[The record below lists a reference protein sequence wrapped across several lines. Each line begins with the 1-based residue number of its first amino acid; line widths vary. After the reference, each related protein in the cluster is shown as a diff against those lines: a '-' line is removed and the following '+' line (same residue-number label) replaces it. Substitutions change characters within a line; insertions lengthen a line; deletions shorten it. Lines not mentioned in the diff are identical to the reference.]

1 MKSKKKYISLS
12 IVFLIFSAVCI
23 ASLIYKSNI
32 SSCDITN
39 DITQM
44 LNYLNVDNCQIKK
57 LGNYD
62 NLSISSSPVT
72 VSQKDITEYIQ
83 TLLDDNGTSKEI
95 TDRVTVQKDDL
106 VILDYKIYCCDEE
119 IKSDTNVSILVGSN
133 NFDSQIE
140 QLLIGV
146 TKDTMF
152 EKEVLLPEGLP
163 AKYYNEKAVIQGKV
177 TSIKKI
183 IPAKLTDTFAK
194 ENFDCNSVQE
204 FNDYIYN
211 ILKKEYETDR
221 EASTF
226 DEILTAIIKNS
237 KFNMNKDEL
246 TKYSLK
252 TVDGYKDIAGLYN
265 MTLEQYRKSILNVS
279 EPEFFQMCYDETEK
293 YVEEY
298 LIIGAISSR
307 ESISISEKELDD
319 YLLNND
325 YSLDEKENEESICY
339 LKYQLLRKKV
349 YNSIIKKSNI
359 SK

>member
-1 MKSKKKYISLS
+1 MKSTKKLVLLS
-12 IVFLIFSAVCI
+12 TVFLILSAVCI
-23 ASLIYKSNI
+23 VSLIYKNNT

-39 DITQM
+39 NVTQM
-44 LNYLNVDNCQIKK
+44 LNYLNIGNCKIRK

-106 VILDYKIYCCDEE
+106 VLLDYKIYCCDEE

-146 TKDTMF
+146 TKDKKF
-152 EKEVLLPEGLP
+152 KKAVLLPEGLP
-163 AKYYNEKAVIQGKV
+163 SKYYNEKAFIQGKV

-183 IPAKLTDTFAK
+183 IPAKLTVAFVK
-194 ENFDCNSVQE
+194 ENFDCNSVRE
-204 FNDYIYN
+204 FNDYVYN

-221 EASTF
+221 EASIF
-226 DEILTAIIKNS
+226 DKILTTIIKSS
-237 KFNMNKDEL
+237 KFYMYKNEL

-252 TVDGYKDIAGLYN
+252 TVDGYKEIANLYD
-265 MTLEQYRKSILNVS
+265 MTLEQYRKNVLNVN
-279 EPEFFQMCYDETEK
+279 EPEFFQMCYDETER

-298 LIIGAISSR
+298 LIIGAISSK

-319 YLLNND
+319 YCL
-325 YSLDEKENEESICY
+325 IMIIA
-339 LKYQLLRKKV
+339 LKKK
-349 YNSIIKKSNI
+349 IIKKVFVILNI
-359 SK
+359 NY